1 VLPSFLYRIYIYDG
15 MREPNLFLQNLKV
28 VMWRIL
34 FITLLLTVS
43 AAAANI
49 KLYMKDGNFHVVRE
63 YQKEP
68 DRVRFYSIERA
79 DWEEVPLEMV
89 DLKRTEE
96 EVRQRQAALKEDAA
110 AMDAEEKAL
119 REERREVS
127 RIPVEN
133 GVFWVQGDA
142 VKVMKP
148 AEMKIVNNKRR
159 SVLKA
164 MSPIPIVAG
173 QSTVEL
179 DGTNAT
185 ITFANNRP
193 EFYIRLAAEERFGIL
208 RLKQGKAIRV
218 VQTWNIMP
226 VTKELVE
233 VQDNV
238 EIFRKQIADGLYR
251 IWPTKPIEPGEYA
264 VVEYTEGK
272 GNVQIWDFAVIK

>member
-1 VLPSFLYRIYIYDG
+1 
-15 MREPNLFLQNLKV
+15 MREPNLFVQNLNI
-28 VMWRIL
+28 VMWRTL
-34 FITLLLTVS
+34 FLTVLFAVS
-43 AAAANI
+43 AVAANI
-49 KLYMKDGNFHVVRE
+49 KLYMKDGSFHVVRE
-63 YQKEP
+63 YQKRP
-68 DRVRFYSIERA
+68 DRVRFYSVERA
-79 DWEEVPLEMV
+79 DWEEVPLEIV

-96 EVRQRQAALKEDAA
+96 EVRQREAALKEDAA

-119 REERREVS
+119 RADRQEVS
-127 RIPVEN
+127 RIPMEN
-133 GVFWVQGDA
+133 GVFWVQDGA
-142 VKVMKP
+142 VKVLKL

-179 DGTNAT
+179 DGTKAALT
-185 ITFANNRP
+185 IANDRP
-193 EFYIRLAAEERFGIL
+193 DFYIRLAAEERFGIL
-208 RLKQGKAIRV
+208 RLKPGKAVRV

-238 EIFRKQIADGLYR
+238 EIFRKQIADGLYK
-251 IWPTKPIEPGEYA
+251 IWPTKPMEPGEYA

-272 GNVQIWDFAVIK
+272 GNVQIWDFSVTK